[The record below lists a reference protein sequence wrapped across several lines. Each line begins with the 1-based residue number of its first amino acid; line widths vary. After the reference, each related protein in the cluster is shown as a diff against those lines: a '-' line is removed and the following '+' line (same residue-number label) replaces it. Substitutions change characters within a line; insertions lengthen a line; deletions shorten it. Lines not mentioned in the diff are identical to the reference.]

1 MTEEESTMAS
11 IKCCRDC
18 KSRFPACH
26 DFCSKYKA
34 EKAEI
39 EAAKEAERKER
50 QITAYYFQK
59 KYKHTTVRYVNSTA
73 KRSR

>member
-26 DFCSKYKA
+26 DFCSKYKD